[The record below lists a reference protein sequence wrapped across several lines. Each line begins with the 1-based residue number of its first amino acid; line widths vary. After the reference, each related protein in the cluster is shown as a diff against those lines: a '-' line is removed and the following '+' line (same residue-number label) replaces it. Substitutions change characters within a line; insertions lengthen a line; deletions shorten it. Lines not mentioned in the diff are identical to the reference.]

1 MRRSGRHGRV
11 GGRRGAAMAALV
23 LALLAVP
30 LPASANPVVAPGVDD
45 ALDRIAARIERDV
58 DGSVPV
64 IVRVTPAAALP
75 APGAPQGA
83 IVDAL
88 EGTDSEVTRRFRSVD
103 AVAVELDAVGV
114 DRLRS
119 TPGVIGVE
127 PDRASRIAASANLTQ
142 IGAAAAQDA
151 GATGRGATVAILDTG
166 VDATHPM
173 LAGRV
178 VGEACFSRS
187 GNCPNSQTTMYGSG
201 AAAPCAYSSACG
213 HGTHVAGIAAGNDG
227 VRVGV
232 ATEATILAVQVFSRS
247 GNSAISWT
255 SDQMAGLDW
264 VYAQRTTFSIAAAN
278 LSLGFSLYDDRATCD
293 ADGIGIGYRT
303 VTDRLRGAGIATV
316 AATGNDGSATGIAF
330 PACMTG
336 VYGVGSVADGDA
348 VSSFSNR
355 NDLMSYWAPGEG
367 ILSSVPGG
375 YAYES
380 GTSMAAPAVAGAFA
394 ILDSA
399 YPTATLDQ
407 TAARLT
413 ATGTI
418 PSGDAHGKPLIDL
431 WAAIGN
437 DAFARGLT
445 LNPGTSGPVRANTVS
460 ATREPAEPLH
470 AGVTSS
476 GSLWWTFSAPS
487 AGALSLATTGSAI
500 DTVLAVYTGTGV
512 NALTPVASNDNSVGT
527 ASAVS
532 FTATEGAQYRV
543 AVAGKGAVAGA
554 IALGITWLPYG
565 GYHPVTPAR
574 VLDTRTTGGAIGQGE
589 IRSLGLLGQGGIP
602 TTGVDAVALNVTVTG
617 GTAPSVLTVWPAGV
631 ARPLASN
638 LNWPVGDTRA
648 NLVVSALGVLGAVSM
663 VNATGSV
670 QVVVDAVGWYDDGGA
685 ARATGGEYHPVTPA
699 RILDTRDGTGSV
711 RAPIGAGSVRDLTV
725 AGRGGV
731 PGSGASAVVMNVTA
745 TDATAPSFLTVWPGD
760 VARPT
765 ASSLNWPA
773 GATRPNLVIAPLAA
787 DGTVSIY
794 NLTGEVSVVAD
805 VVGWYG
811 AATGDA
817 FVAQAPVRIL
827 DTRDAAAPIRQ
838 GEARTVRA
846 TGGAGVP
853 TWATAVAL
861 NVTATGA
868 TAPSFLTVWPTGI
881 ARPLASSL
889 NLGVGETVPNL
900 VVVPVGTLGGVS
912 IYNNTGSTHVVVDVV
927 GWFG

>member
-1 MRRSGRHGRV
+1 MAGV
-11 GGRRGAAMAALV
+11 RGAVAVAV
-23 LALLAVP
+23 LGALLAAP
-30 LPASANPVVAPGVDD
+30 LPALAAADPLPGVDA
-45 ALDRIAARIERDV
+45 ALDRIATRIERDP
-58 DGSVPV
+58 DGTVPV
-64 IVRVTPAAALP
+64 IVRFAPQADADDVAAAL
-75 APGAPQGA
+75 A
-83 IVDAL
+83 
-88 EGTDSEVTRRFRSVD
+88 GTGSEVTRQYRTVD
-103 AVAVELDAVGV
+103 AVAADLDRAGVEE
-114 DRLRS
+114 LRAA
-119 TPGVIGVE
+119 PGVIGVE
-127 PDRASRIAASANLTQ
+127 ADRAARVAASTNLTQ

-151 GATGRGATVAILDTG
+151 GGTGRGATVAILDTG

-178 VGEACFSRS
+178 VGEACFSRN
-187 GNCPNSQTTMYGSG
+187 GNCPNGQTTMFGSG
-201 AAAPCAYSSACG
+201 SAAPCTYSVNACG

-227 VRVGV
+227 VRLGV
-232 ATEATILAVQVFSRS
+232 APEATILAVQVFSRL

-264 VYAQRTTFSIAAAN
+264 VYAQRATFTIAAAN
-278 LSLGFSLYDDRATCD
+278 LSLGFSLYGDRATCD
-293 ADGIGIGYRT
+293 ADGVGIGYRA
-303 VTDRLRGAGIATV
+303 VTDRLRSAGIATV
-316 AATGNDGSATGIAF
+316 AATGNDGSTTGISF

-336 VYGVGSVADGDA
+336 VYGVGSVGDTDT

-380 GTSMAAPAVAGAFA
+380 GSSMATPHVVGAFA
-394 ILDSA
+394 TLRAA
-399 YPTATLDQ
+399 YPTATLDE
-407 TAARLT
+407 TAARLAT
-413 ATGTI
+413 TGTV
-418 PSGDAHGKPLIDL
+418 PAGDARGKPRIDV

-437 DAFARGLT
+437 DAFARGLP
-445 LNPGTSGPVRANTVS
+445 LNPGTISPARASTVG
-460 ATREPAEPLH
+460 ATRESGEPVH

-476 GSLWWTFSAPS
+476 GSLWWTFDAPS
-487 AGALSLATTGSAI
+487 AGALSLATTGSSI
-500 DTVLAVYTGTGV
+500 DTVLAVYTGTSVRG
-512 NALTPVASNDNSVGT
+512 LTAVAADDNGGGGT
-527 ASAVS
+527 SSAVS
-532 FTATEGAQYRV
+532 ITAVEGTRYRI
-543 AVAGKGAVAGA
+543 AVAGKGTATGTV
-554 IALGITWLPYG
+554 ALGITWLPYG

-574 VLDTRTTGGAIGQGE
+574 VLDTRSTGGALEQGE
-589 IRSLGLLGQGGIP
+589 IRSLGLLGRAGVP
-602 TTGVDAVALNVTVTG
+602 TTGVDAVAMNVTVTD

-638 LNWPVGDTRA
+638 LNWPAGDTRA
-648 NLVVSALGVLGAVSM
+648 NLVISGLGVLGAVSM
-663 VNATGSV
+663 VNATGATHV
-670 QVVVDAVGWYDDGGA
+670 IVDVVGWYDDGGA
-685 ARATGGEYHPVTPA
+685 VRATGSEFHPVTPA

-711 RAPIGAGSVRDLTV
+711 VAPLGADTTRVVTV

-731 PGSGASAVVMNVTA
+731 PATGATAAVLNVTV
-745 TDATAPSFLTVWPGD
+745 TDTTAPSFLTVWPSD

-773 GATRPNLVIAPLAA
+773 GATRPNLVVAPLAP

-794 NLTGEVSVVAD
+794 NLAGRTAVVAD

-811 AATGDA
+811 AGVGDA

-827 DTRDAAAPIRQ
+827 DTRDAAAPVRQ
-838 GEARTVRA
+838 GEARVVRA

-868 TAPSFLTVWPTGI
+868 TAPTFLTVWPSGI
-881 ARPLASSL
+881 ARPLASSV
-889 NLGVGETVPNL
+889 NLATGETVPNL
-900 VVVPVGTLGGVS
+900 VIVPVGTLGGVS

>member
-1 MRRSGRHGRV
+1 MRTRGRL
-11 GGRRGAAMAALV
+11 RRGAGRTGAAVAALA
-23 LALLAVP
+23 LALLATP
-30 LPASANPVVAPGVDD
+30 LAAVAAPASAPGVDA
-45 ALDRIAARIERDV
+45 ALDRIDARAARAA

-64 IVRVTPAAALP
+64 IIRVAPDGGHPTAASAQD
-75 APGAPQGA
+75 A
-83 IVDAL
+83 VDDAL
-88 EGTDSEVTRRFRSVD
+88 RDTGSSVTRRYRVVD
-103 AVAVELDAVGV
+103 AVAADLDRAGIA
-114 DRLRS
+114 RLRS

-127 PDRASRIAASANLTQ
+127 PDRASRIAASTNLTQ

-187 GNCPNSQTTMYGSG
+187 GNCPNAQTTMYGSG
-201 AAAPCAYSSACG
+201 SAAPCTYSSTCG

-227 VRVGV
+227 ARVGV
-232 ATEATILAVQVFSRS
+232 APEATILAVQVFSRS

-264 VYAQRTTFSIAAAN
+264 VYAQRATFSIAAAN
-278 LSLGFSLYDDRATCD
+278 LSLGFSLYTDRATCD

-303 VTDRLRGAGIATV
+303 VTDRLRSAGIATV

-394 ILDSA
+394 VLDSA

-407 TAARLT
+407 TATRLT

-418 PSGDAHGKPLIDL
+418 PSGDAHGKPVIDL

-445 LNPGTSGPVRANTVS
+445 LNPGTSGPVRANTAS

-476 GSLWWTFSAPS
+476 GSLWWTFAAPS
-487 AGALSLATTGSAI
+487 AGAVSLTTTGSAI

-532 FTATEGAQYRV
+532 FTATEGTQYRI
-543 AVAGKGAVAGA
+543 AVAGKGTATGA
-554 IALGITWLPYG
+554 IALAITWLPYG

-574 VLDTRTTGGAIGQGE
+574 VLDTRTSGGAIGQGE
-589 IRSLGLLGQGGIP
+589 IRSLGLLGQGGVP
-602 TTGVDAVALNVTVTG
+602 ATGVDAVAMNVTVTG
-617 GTAPSVLTVWPAGV
+617 GSAPSVLTVWPAGV

-638 LNWPVGDTRA
+638 LNWPAGDTRA
-648 NLVVSALGVLGAVSM
+648 NLVVSALGILGAVSM
-663 VNATGSV
+663 ANATGSTHV
-670 QVVVDAVGWYDDGGA
+670 IVDVVGWYDDGGA
-685 ARATGGEYHPVTPA
+685 ARATGSAYRPVTPA

-711 RAPIGAGSVRDLTV
+711 REPIGPGTARVLTV

-731 PGSGASAVVMNVTA
+731 PASGATAAVLNVTA
-745 TDATAPSFLTVWPGD
+745 TDTSAPSFLTVWPTD

-794 NLTGEVSVVAD
+794 NLAGQVSVVAD

-811 AATGDA
+811 SGGGDA
-817 FVAQAPVRIL
+817 FVAQSPVRIL
-827 DTRDAAAPIRQ
+827 DTRDSAAPIRQ
-838 GEARTVRA
+838 GESRTVRA

-868 TAPSFLTVWPTGI
+868 TAPTYLTVWPTGI

-889 NLGVGETVPNL
+889 NLGLGETVPNL

>member
-1 MRRSGRHGRV
+1 VRRSRRLERV
-11 GGRRGAAMAALV
+11 GHRRGAAIAALV
-23 LALLAVP
+23 VALLAVP
-30 LPASANPVVAPGVDD
+30 LPALAAPATAPGVDA
-45 ALDRIAARIERDV
+45 ALDRLDARAAH

-64 IVRVTPAAALP
+64 IIRVAPDAARPTAAA
-75 APGAPQGA
+75 AQRA
-83 IVDAL
+83 VDAAL
-88 EGTDSEVTRRFRSVD
+88 DGTGSAVTRRYRAVD
-103 AVAVELDAVGV
+103 AVAADLDRAGIA
-114 DRLRS
+114 RLRS

-127 PDRASRIAASANLTQ
+127 PDRASRVAVSSNIIQ
-142 IGAAAAQDA
+142 VRAAAAQNA
-151 GATGRGATVAILDTG
+151 GATGRGATLAILDTG

-187 GNCPNSQTTMYGSG
+187 GNCPNAQTTMYGSG
-201 AAAPCAYSSACG
+201 AAAPCTYSSTCG

-227 VRVGV
+227 VHVGV
-232 ATEATILAVQVFSRS
+232 APEATVLAVQVFSRS

-264 VYAQRTTFSIAAAN
+264 VYAQRATFSIAAVN
-278 LSLGFSLYDDRATCD
+278 LSLGFSLYTDRATCD

-303 VTDRLRGAGIATV
+303 VTDRLRTAGIATI
-316 AATGNDGSATGIAF
+316 AATGNDGSATGVSF

-336 VYGVGSVADGDA
+336 VYGVGSVGDADA

-367 ILSSVPGG
+367 IYSSVPGG
-375 YAYES
+375 YGYES
-380 GTSMAAPAVAGAFA
+380 GTSMATPHVTGAFA
-394 ILDSA
+394 VLHAA

-413 ATGTI
+413 ATGVI
-418 PSGDAHGKPLIDL
+418 PSGDAHGRPRIDV
-431 WAAIGN
+431 WGAIGN
-437 DAFARGLT
+437 AAFARALPIK
-445 LNPGTSGPVRANTVS
+445 PGTGGPVTATTAG
-460 ATREPAEPLH
+460 ATREPGEPLH
-470 AGVTSS
+470 AGITSA
-476 GSLWWTFSAPS
+476 GSLWWAFDAPS
-487 AGALSLATTGSAI
+487 AGALSLTTTGSTI
-500 DTVLAVYTGTGV
+500 DTVLAVYTGASV
-512 NALTPVASNDNSVGT
+512 NTLTSVASNDDASGT

-532 FTATEGAQYRV
+532 FTATEGAQYRIV
-543 AVAGKGAVAGA
+543 VAGKGAATGA

-574 VLDTRTTGGAIGQGE
+574 VLDTRITGGAIGQGD

-602 TTGVDAVALNVTVTG
+602 ASGVDAVAMNVTVTG

-638 LNWPVGDTRA
+638 LNWPAGDTRA

-670 QVVVDAVGWYDDGGA
+670 HVIVDAVGWYDDGGA
-685 ARATGGEYHPVTPA
+685 ARATGSEFHPVTPA

-711 RAPIGAGSVRDLTV
+711 RAPIGPGSVRVLTV

-731 PGSGASAVVMNVTA
+731 PASGATAAVINVTA
-745 TDATAPSFLTVWPGD
+745 TDTTAPSFLTVWPSD
-760 VARPT
+760 VGRPT

-773 GATRPNLVIAPLAA
+773 GATRPNLVITPLAA

-794 NLTGEVSVVAD
+794 NLTGQVSVVAD

-811 AATGDA
+811 AAAGDA

-827 DTRDAAAPIRQ
+827 DTRDSAAPVRQ
-838 GEARTVRA
+838 GESRTVRA

-861 NVTATGA
+861 NVTATDA
-868 TAPSFLTVWPTGI
+868 TAPTFLTVWPTGI

-889 NLGVGETVPNL
+889 NLTAGETVPNL
-900 VVVPVGTLGGVS
+900 VIVPVGTLGGVS